1 MPEGFTMEK
10 KLTGRCVVPG
20 EGEGETIVT
29 AQTIS
34 FWGGVDPK
42 TGCISDP
49 RHELFGKSISGKV
62 LVFPSGKGSSTTSL
76 MILELARVD
85 KAPAAII
92 NMRTEPILAT
102 GPVVVKHFYGKGLPM
117 MTLNEENFRMLET
130 GQYAVVNATGGYVS
144 IKGQDI
150 KEVT

>member
-1 MPEGFTMEK
+1 MEK
-10 KLTGRCVVPG
+10 ILKGCCVVPG
-20 EGEGETIVT
+20 KSEGETIVT
-29 AQTIS
+29 SQTIS

-49 RHELFGKSISGKV
+49 RHELFGETVSGKV
-62 LVFPSGKGSSTTSL
+62 LVFPFGKGSSTTSL

-102 GPVVVKHFYGKGLPM
+102 GPVVTKHFYGKVIPL
-117 MTLNEENFRMLET
+117 MTLDEDKFQMLKT
-130 GQYAVVNATGGYVS
+130 GQHAIVNATEGYVS
-144 IKGQDI
+144 IKDQDI